1 MNPDASDLKL
11 LVHHPTGGSELF
23 VIWIIGVQHLFIE
36 EADRIE
42 FL

>member
-11 LVHHPTGGSELF
+11 LVHYPTGVSETF
-23 VIWIIGVQHLFIE
+23 VIWIIQVQHFFIE

>member
-11 LVHHPTGGSELF
+11 LAHQPTGVLQRF
-23 VIWIIGVQHLFIE
+23 VIWIIQVQHLFIE